1 MELLSYGGIIVCMLF
16 IFVCIVCMLFIFVY
30 RFILLMSVF
39 IHVDV
44 LAGQSREGF
53 KFKYSLQVSSGQP
66 LHACL
71 AEAKLI
77 SISKASELFLLP
89 HISHQVL
96 FSCCQLS

>member
-39 IHVDV
+39 IHVDI

-66 LHACL
+66 LYACL
-71 AEAKLI
+71 AE
-77 SISKASELFLLP
+77 ASELFLLP